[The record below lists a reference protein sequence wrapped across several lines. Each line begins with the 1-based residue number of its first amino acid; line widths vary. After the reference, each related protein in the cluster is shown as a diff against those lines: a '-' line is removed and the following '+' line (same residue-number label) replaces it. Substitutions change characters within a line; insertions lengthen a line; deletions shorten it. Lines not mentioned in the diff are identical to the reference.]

1 MKHIAIIGATGST
14 GIELVQLAL
23 EANYQVTVVARNP
36 EQVKAQNNVS
46 VVKGDVTDLASLD
59 KAFENVDT
67 VISCFGP
74 SQHRKVGTLMSTGTI
89 NIVKA
94 CEKNSVKRFIFMSGF
109 VQADYIELSLI
120 AKLITPI
127 FRMIYHQSF
136 HDKNIAEAAIQN
148 SKLDWT
154 IVRAPGL
161 NHAAPTGKYKAG
173 IKMKIYFGFMS
184 FADCAKCLLDAVDEK
199 DWTRQIINVGRK

>member
-1 MKHIAIIGATGST
+1 MKNLAIIGATGST
-14 GIELVQLAL
+14 GKELVRLAL
-23 EANYQVTVVARNP
+23 EANYKVNIVARNP
-36 EQVKAQNNVS
+36 EQVTTQNNVS
-46 VVKGDVTDLASLD
+46 VIKGDVTDLDSLV
-59 KAFENVDT
+59 KAFENVDA

-89 NIVKA
+89 NMIKA
-94 CEKNSVKRFIFMSGF
+94 CEKNNVKRFTFMSGF
-109 VQADYIELSLI
+109 VQADYSELSI
-120 AKLITPI
+120 VARLITPI

-161 NHAAPTGKYKAG
+161 NHSQPTGNYKAG
-173 IKMKIYFGFMS
+173 IKSKIYFKVMS
-184 FADCAKCLLDAVDEK
+184 YADCAKCLLDSINEK
-199 DWTRQIINVGRK
+199 SWTKQIINVGKS